1 MSKLDERL
9 PKNAKEKVLMIIHQL
24 VLYKVTF
31 IFLALAA
38 PKNANRIIMSKH
50 DKILFKNATDKSW

>member
-31 IFLALAA
+31 IGISIFSFSG
-38 PKNANRIIMSKH
+38 P
-50 DKILFKNATDKSW
+50 